1 MQNVSIRLRL
11 FAIVGLM
18 ALLTLAVGATGLL
31 GITLANRALEENYR
45 NRLEPTQMIGRIM
58 LLMNDNRAQVMLA
71 LQHQPG
77 SPFVKMHEHPI
88 ALHTDAVAANR
99 DEITAIVAE
108 YRKRSLTPEE
118 QALADR
124 YAEARGRY
132 VEEGL
137 KASRE
142 ALLAGDYERANL
154 LLLNKVNPLY
164 AEAAA
169 SANALL
175 QKTLEI
181 ARRDYATAEARYVS
195 IRNASI
201 GGTALGILIALFA
214 GALLIRSITQPLGR
228 AVGHFERI
236 ADGDLGE
243 TISIPGRDEIGRVLA
258 ALAEMQTRLKRVI
271 GDIAAASSGVN
282 AGAVNLG
289 ADMRQ
294 VVEHS
299 ETQNARAQEIAAA
312 MEEVSQSVCEVAA
325 NAEDTASAAL
335 SAQGIVRGSVVRM
348 EQSIAATGR
357 VVEAVQASSGTITEL
372 SLEIQ
377 RIGDVTRTIKEIAE
391 QTNLLALNAAIEA
404 ARAGEQGRGFAVVAD
419 EVRKLA
425 ERTSAST
432 ADISQT
438 VAQIQRTTGDAVASM
453 ERAVREV
460 EEGIGMMKAS
470 GASFE
475 QITANSD
482 HVTEMA
488 QSIASAARQQSVAT
502 ESVAANMEQI
512 SVLIDENTHAARRA
526 WTVTEELGQTANALH
541 AIVARF
547 RGVA

>member
-88 ALHTDAVAANR
+88 ALHTDAIAANR

-118 QALADR
+118 HELADR
-124 YAEARGRY
+124 YAAARGRY

-142 ALLAGDYERANL
+142 ALLAGDYESANL
-154 LLLNKVNPLY
+154 LLLSKVNPLY

-169 SANALL
+169 SADALL

-181 ARRDYATAEARYVS
+181 ARRDYAAAEARYVS

-201 GGTALGILIALFA
+201 GGTALGILIALLA

-236 ADGDLGE
+236 ADGELGE
-243 TISIPGRDEIGRVLA
+243 AIAIPGRDEIGRVLA

-282 AGAVNLG
+282 AGAANLG
-289 ADMRQ
+289 AGMRQ

-357 VVEAVQASSGTITEL
+357 VVDAVQASSGTITEL

-377 RIGDVTRTIKEIAE
+377 RIGEVTRTIKEIAE

-512 SVLIDENTHAARRA
+512 SVLIDENTHAARQA
-526 WTVTEELGQTANALH
+526 WTVAEELGQTANALH

>member
-88 ALHTDAVAANR
+88 ALHTDAIAANR

-124 YAEARGRY
+124 YAAARGRY

-142 ALLAGDYERANL
+142 ALLAGDYESANL
-154 LLLNKVNPLY
+154 LLLSKVNPLY

-169 SANALL
+169 SADALL

-181 ARRDYATAEARYVS
+181 ARRDYAAAEARYVS

-201 GGTALGILIALFA
+201 GGTALGILIALLA

-236 ADGDLGE
+236 ADGELGE
-243 TISIPGRDEIGRVLA
+243 AIAIPGRDEIGRVLA

-282 AGAVNLG
+282 AGAANLG
-289 ADMRQ
+289 AGMRQ

-357 VVEAVQASSGTITEL
+357 VVDAVQASSGTITEL

-377 RIGDVTRTIKEIAE
+377 RIGEVTRTIKEIAE

-512 SVLIDENTHAARRA
+512 SVLIDENTHAARQA
-526 WTVTEELGQTANALH
+526 WTVAEELGQTANALH

>member
-1 MQNVSIRLRL
+1 
-11 FAIVGLM
+11 
-18 ALLTLAVGATGLL
+18 
-31 GITLANRALEENYR
+31 
-45 NRLEPTQMIGRIM
+45 
-58 LLMNDNRAQVMLA
+58 
-71 LQHQPG
+71 
-77 SPFVKMHEHPI
+77 
-88 ALHTDAVAANR
+88 
-99 DEITAIVAE
+99 
-108 YRKRSLTPEE
+108 
-118 QALADR
+118 
-124 YAEARGRY
+124 
-132 VEEGL
+132 
-137 KASRE
+137 
-142 ALLAGDYERANL
+142 
-154 LLLNKVNPLY
+154 
-164 AEAAA
+164 
-169 SANALL
+169 
-175 QKTLEI
+175 
-181 ARRDYATAEARYVS
+181 
-195 IRNASI
+195 
-201 GGTALGILIALFA
+201 
-214 GALLIRSITQPLGR
+214 
-228 AVGHFERI
+228 
-236 ADGDLGE
+236 
-243 TISIPGRDEIGRVLA
+243 
-258 ALAEMQTRLKRVI
+258 MQTRLKRVI

-282 AGAVNLG
+282 AGAANLG

-312 MEEVSQSVCEVAA
+312 MDEVSQSVCEVAA